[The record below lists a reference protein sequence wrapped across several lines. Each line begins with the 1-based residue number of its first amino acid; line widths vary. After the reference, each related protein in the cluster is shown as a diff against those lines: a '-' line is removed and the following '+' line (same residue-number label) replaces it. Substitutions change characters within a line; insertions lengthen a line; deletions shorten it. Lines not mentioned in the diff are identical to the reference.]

1 MASSWYNTVVLQMND
16 MFTPGAKITDTGTKF
31 RKKHGHDGKGN
42 DSRTKAYRFGEF
54 AVDVTDASGK
64 KAVPAGQ
71 EPKWLIDSGNRH
83 FDQQSIDQL
92 EAAIIDSLT
101 RPGNELPIVF
111 NMGATLPAGQKATA
125 QVLQTLD
132 PQTKAL
138 IGYIVN
144 ISCAP

>member
-1 MASSWYNTVVLQMND
+1 MLSLLWQFKNQICWIVGTIGLTAIWMAFVYL
-16 MFTPGAKITDTGTKF
+16 F
-31 RKKHGHDGKGN
+31 
-42 DSRTKAYRFGEF
+42 RFGEF

-83 FDQQSIDQL
+83 FDQQSLDQL

-101 RPGNELPIVF
+101 RQPGNELPIVF

-125 QVLQTLD
+125 QVSPTLD
-132 PQTKAL
+132 PLTKAL
-138 IGYIVN
+138 TGYIVN